1 MFLSV
6 LLLRFQTPHSLR
18 TYNNPIALGSSLSPP
33 PGESSWN
40 SPSGLFSF
48 GFYQQGRDL
57 AVGIWLSGT
66 IEGFPANTV
75 VWTANR
81 DDSQVSSRSTINFT
95 ADGNLLICDERCEP
109 KGITESGLPSAAS
122 AAEMLDS
129 GNFVLYG
136 EDSKVIWQSFDHPT
150 DTILGGQSLN
160 VNGRLVSSASS
171 SDHSSGRFY
180 LTLQTDENLVASPV
194 NRSGFFAYW
203 ASNTYVSRGSH
214 GRPDVFFF
222 LNQTGLLSI
231 CYPNDTFKTINIP
244 RKYKTSRVIYRATL
258 RSDGNFVLYSHRFNG
273 SNDVKVEVEWSAID
287 FDTPC
292 EIAAYCGLN
301 SYCSENKGSGNCTCF
316 PGFVQHSDSTSPD
329 CYPEFLDDGGCAA
342 NHNSELSYNMTLLQ
356 NVSWRSSPY
365 AVTANASSQDCNN
378 VCLQDC
384 DCWGALFDSDE
395 EICTRYKLPLIY
407 ATLNT
412 QNSITAFFK
421 STSQANYTVQSNSTV
436 LVVHR
441 TKAIALYVGLSL
453 GLFAVICSILAIFS
467 FFLYRRRAYRYSVL
481 PATAHQVLNGDQFT
495 LRSFSYAELER
506 ATDGFKDILGLNPS
520 GAVYKGRWPDCNKS
534 IAVKKLENVAEG
546 DRKFRTEMTA
556 VGRTHHRNLVPLLGF
571 CIDGSRKLLVY
582 EFMKNGSL
590 AEFLFEVENRP
601 HWNVRVRIALDVARG
616 ILYLHECE
624 TRIIHC
630 NIKPQNILLNDSW
643 TAKISDFGLAKLLMT
658 NELGTYTGAKGTS
671 SYMAPEW
678 QKTSLITEKADVYS
692 FGVVLLEI
700 VCCRRNTEEAL
711 GLNWVYDC
719 FEANELRNL
728 VGDEDVDVKV
738 LERMVRVGLL
748 CVQDDA
754 NLRPAMKNAIMML
767 EGTMNI
773 PEPQPCKY

>member
-1 MFLSV
+1 MTTLQIMFLSV

-18 TYNNPIALGSSLSPP
+18 THNNPIALGSSLSPP

-95 ADGNLLICDERCEP
+95 ADGNLLICDERGEP

-244 RKYKTSRVIYRATL
+244 QKYKTSRVIYRATL

-395 EICTRYKLPLIY
+395 EICTR
-407 ATLNT
+407 
-412 QNSITAFFK
+412 
-421 STSQANYTVQSNSTV
+421 
-436 LVVHR
+436 
-441 TKAIALYVGLSL
+441 
-453 GLFAVICSILAIFS
+453 
-467 FFLYRRRAYRYSVL
+467 RRAYRYSVL

-495 LRSFSYAELER
+495 LRSFSYAEPER

-616 ILYLHECE
+616 ILYLHEECE
-624 TRIIHC
+624 TRIMHC